1 MPRNP
6 KLMFQICQKVLGGF
20 CIVQWTSQ
28 LKPPG
33 GRVNHP
39 TLYSVCRPSSK
50 AIARH
55 PARRSVCARTRTSNT
70 IAVCSEH
77 IGRSLS
83 PHRGIAVME
92 TSFVRDVRKSV
103 HLAIIAVA
111 LSLSCAAAPAGPPQ
125 ITKIE
130 PPNWWTGF
138 VSPVMVLLYGENLN
152 DAKFSVSHPGVK
164 IEKTQLQPDG
174 KHAFVWLSIAKNA
187 KPGIVN
193 LAVKTEAGTTAAKLP
208 LLQRLP
214 TQGRFQGVTRDDVI
228 YLIMPDRFA
237 DGDPSNDMPKGAA
250 PGTYDRSAPKAYHGG
265 DLKGIQDHL
274 PYLKEL
280 GVTTLWLNH
289 IVDNDNVSETY
300 HGYGAI
306 DLYAVEDHF
315 GTLPEF
321 QQLVDAA
328 HQQGI
333 KVLLDM
339 VPNHVGPN
347 HPWAAAQPAP
357 GWLHG
362 TAEHHINNT
371 DYDFPPVT
379 DPHAVEKN
387 YRSALDGWF
396 VGVLPDLAQEN
407 LLVAEYL
414 LQNAYWWMEIGGV
427 DGFRIDTFPY
437 VPRTFWK
444 TYLQRLQ
451 TTYPNFFAV
460 GEVSYSEPPVVSY
473 FAGDQKGFDGIDT
486 HLTTPFDFPM
496 NSAIRQV
503 VNHGASA
510 KKIVDVLRQ
519 DRLYPHPELLVTFIG
534 NHDMKRFATDAGSST
549 AKVKLGFS
557 LLATLRG
564 IPQIYSG
571 DEIAMPGGEDDSDNR
586 RDFPGGFP
594 GDAQNAFTQ
603 TGRTPE
609 EQDVYAHVQGLLK
622 LRREHP
628 ALRVGEQ
635 RQVAVTDDYYIFTR
649 ETSGERLLIAFHK
662 GETEKSVAID
672 LTDTT
677 IANAKEFTPLN
688 SAPAANLQG
697 TSLHLQLLPQSV
709 AIYRVE

>member
-1 MPRNP
+1 M
-6 KLMFQICQKVLGGF
+6 ICTV
-20 CIVQWTSQ
+20 V
-28 LKPPG
+28 
-33 GRVNHP
+33 
-39 TLYSVCRPSSK
+39 
-50 AIARH
+50 
-55 PARRSVCARTRTSNT
+55 
-70 IAVCSEH
+70 AV
-77 IGRSLS
+77 
-83 PHRGIAVME
+83 
-92 TSFVRDVRKSV
+92 
-103 HLAIIAVA
+103 
-111 LSLSCAAAPAGPPQ
+111 LSLNVAAVPSGSPQ
-125 ITKIE
+125 VSKVE

-138 VSPVMVLLYGENLN
+138 VSPVMVLLYGENLS
-152 DAKFSVSHPGVK
+152 DAKVAVSYPGVK
-164 IEKTQLQPDG
+164 IEKTQMQPDG
-174 KHAFVWLSIAKNA
+174 KHAFLWLSIAKNA
-187 KPGIVN
+187 KPGTVN
-193 LAVKTEAGTTAAKLP
+193 LSLKTTSGTTTAALP

-214 TQGRFQGVTRDDVI
+214 AQGRFQGVTRDDVI

-237 DGDPSNDMPKGAA
+237 DGDRTNNTPKGAA
-250 PGTYDRSAPKAYHGG
+250 PGTYDRKAAKAYHGG
-265 DLKGIQDHL
+265 DLKGIQEHL
-274 PYLKEL
+274 PYLKDL
-280 GVTTLWLNH
+280 GVTTVWLNP

-321 QQLVDAA
+321 QQLVNAA

-333 KVLLDM
+333 KILLDM

-347 HPWAAAQPAP
+347 HPWATSQPAP

-362 TAEHHINNT
+362 TTANHINT
-371 DYDFPPVT
+371 DYEYPPVT

-396 VGVLPDLAQEN
+396 ANVLPDLAQEN
-407 LLVAEYL
+407 PLVAQYL

-437 VPRTFWK
+437 VPRTFWT

-451 TTYPNFFAV
+451 STYPNFFAV
-460 GEVSYSEPPVVSY
+460 GEVYNFEPPVVSY
-473 FAGDQKGFDGIDT
+473 FAGGQKGFDGIDT
-486 HLTTPFDFPM
+486 HLNTPFDFPM

-534 NHDMKRFATDAGSST
+534 NHDMTRFLTDAGGST
-549 AKVKLGFS
+549 AKLKLGFS

-571 DEIAMPGGEDDSDNR
+571 DEIAMPGGEDPDNR

-594 GDAQNAFTQ
+594 GDPHDAFTQ

-609 EQDVYAHVQGLLK
+609 EQDVYSHLQGLLK

-635 RQVAVTDDYYIFTR
+635 KHVVVTDDYYIFTR
-649 ETSGERLLIAFHK
+649 ETAGERLLMVFYK
-662 GETEKSVAID
+662 GDAAKSITVD
-672 LTDTT
+672 LTDTS
-677 IANAKEFTPLN
+677 IANAKGFTSLN
-688 SAPAANLQG
+688 ASPAPSLEG
-697 TSLHLQLLPQSV
+697 TSLHLQLVPQTL
-709 AIYRVE
+709 AIYRIE